1 MLASLS
7 SSSQT
12 GIYTKD
18 NLDSHKLISG
28 CCDFKSFPCVPLIV
42 ISASSCFVS
51 PPFPCG
57 TRVVGVGFIRDLAS
71 IFYRIIIVFD
81 FSPLKLI
88 ILLGFAFLVICVVV
102 MVSGGF
108 PLGAFVL
115 AALKGLDAAINGS
128 PQALN
133 IIRRRL
139 QTNKQIKYKRWGR
152 FTWKQRQC
160 QGALLCCGRDRWT
173 DFTEGNSSKFVQY
186 NWKMEFWLF
195 V

>member
-1 MLASLS
+1 ML
-7 SSSQT
+7 
-12 GIYTKD
+12 
-18 NLDSHKLISG
+18 
-28 CCDFKSFPCVPLIV
+28 LIV

-81 FSPLKLI
+81 LSPLKLI
-88 ILLGFAFLVICVVV
+88 ILLGFAFLVICVVI

-115 AALKGLDAAINGS
+115 AALQRLDATINGS

-133 IIRRRL
+133 VIRCRL
-139 QTNKQIKYKRWGR
+139 QRNEQTN
-152 FTWKQRQC
+152 
-160 QGALLCCGRDRWT
+160 
-173 DFTEGNSSKFVQY
+173 
-186 NWKMEFWLF
+186 
-195 V
+195 